1 MKSYNKNIALIL
13 SLGIM
18 FSLCSC
24 SKKTEETTT
33 TETTAEDTT
42 VEETTVEET
51 TVTETYIPDLTED
64 EKIDDEESS
73 SNVTLKRIEGTDE
86 TLLGYDNWYI
96 IKKTECHTNTY
107 IFYNEN
113 GSVVLGEEFGGFG
126 FQIKDLDGDGIN
138 ELISPCQYSA
148 DGANRLFVFRNN
160 NGVIEKGRIGSSL
173 STPEYS
179 EYYDEDQ
186 GKMIFDSTQ
195 GTFELTIDDFIFE
208 KYEAEDKYYDYG
220 NYRNP
225 DEPLLGFTDWYS
237 ERSVSD
243 YGYTYWYYYNK
254 DGEMIAMQ
262 FGWNCELESNIVL
275 KDLDGDGLKEVIS
288 ICTYPA
294 NRSKR
299 ILIYRNN
306 NGVIEEG
313 ATTDEYLSEKFGNGS
328 ELDPTNCNE
337 YYDYE
342 TGKIMLWIKDEDNT
356 TVELT
361 IDDFEFNEFPGV

>member
-1 MKSYNKNIALIL
+1 MKSYNKKIALIL

-18 FSLCSC
+18 FSICSC

-86 TLLGYDNWYI
+86 
-96 IKKTECHTNTY
+96 
-107 IFYNEN
+107 
-113 GSVVLGEEFGGFG
+113 
-126 FQIKDLDGDGIN
+126 
-138 ELISPCQYSA
+138 
-148 DGANRLFVFRNN
+148 
-160 NGVIEKGRIGSSL
+160 
-173 STPEYS
+173 
-179 EYYDEDQ
+179 
-186 GKMIFDSTQ
+186 
-195 GTFELTIDDFIFE
+195 
-208 KYEAEDKYYDYG
+208 
-220 NYRNP
+220 
-225 DEPLLGFTDWYS
+225 PLLGFTDWYS

-262 FGWNCELESNIVL
+262 FGWDCELESNIVL
-275 KDLDGDGLKEVIS
+275 KDLDGDSLKEMIS

-294 NRSKR
+294 NRSNR